1 MRKLDKTLLAKN
13 VGERIKKD
21 IEDFNI
27 AGARAIVAQ
36 GGEVLL
42 DEVYGSANAM
52 TGEPLKRGAMFRLA
66 SLTKPIAGFAFLLGI
81 QKGYFG
87 YNDLLIDHF
96 PEFASLKVGRVEDGK
111 VVADHSPNSP
121 IRLHMLLSQSS
132 GFCCNS
138 DVETIQMTEAPSS
151 AYASK
156 RAYIDYALT
165 GCLGFDPG
173 EGYGYSQTA
182 AFDVIA
188 LLIEKY
194 SGKPYHEFL
203 EENLFAPLGI
213 KDITYFPSE
222 DQWNRTVAVS
232 DRLFGGKMVSYDM
245 GRTIFEAFPLE
256 YAAAG
261 AGLLGSAEDYF
272 KFGEMLRCRGVYN
285 GVRLIDDEIFSL
297 YYKHSADIKYRGEGA
312 DGTWGLGVYVRVAGA
327 RLPEGAYGWSGAYD
341 THFFVDPEND
351 ITAVY
356 MKNNRWHD
364 AHGGG
369 KTGANFETDVMASLV

>member
-1 MRKLDKTLLAKN
+1 MKKLDKARLLEG
-13 VGERIKKD
+13 VGKRIEND
-21 IEDFNI
+21 IADFNI

-36 GGEVLL
+36 GGEILL
-42 DEVYGSANAM
+42 DEVYGCSNA
-52 TGEPLKRGAMFRLA
+52 TTREPLKKGAMFRLA

-87 YNDLLIDHF
+87 YNDLLSDHL
-96 PEFASLKVGRVEDGK
+96 PEFKNLYVGKLENGK
-111 VVADHSPNSP
+111 AVPDRPIKNP
-121 IRLHMLLSQSS
+121 IRLHMLLSNSS
-132 GFCCNS
+132 GFTCNS
-138 DVETIQMTEAPSS
+138 DVETVMMEAAPTS

-165 GCLGFDPG
+165 GPLGFEPG

-182 AFDVIA
+182 AYDVIA

-213 KDITYFPSE
+213 KDITYFPTD
-222 DQWNRTVAVS
+222 DQWRRTVAVS
-232 DRLFGGKMVSYDM
+232 DRLFGGGIVSYDI
-245 GRTIFEAFPLE
+245 GRTIFEAYPLE

-272 KFGEMLRCRGVYN
+272 KFAEMLRCRGVYN
-285 GVRLIDDEIFSL
+285 GVRLVDDEIFSL
-297 YYKHSADIKYRGEGA
+297 YTKHSADIKYRAEGA
-312 DGTWGLGVYVRVAGA
+312 DGTWGLGVYVRVEGA
-327 RLPEGAYGWSGAYD
+327 RLPVGSFGWSGAYG

-351 ITAVY
+351 VTAIY

-364 AHGGG
+364 SHGAG
-369 KTGANFETDVMASLV
+369 KTGANFELDVMAALV